1 MKTIRRP
8 TRRSRTTRPS
18 GEPNSSLPPESGL
31 LLERFD
37 SYLLVERSV
46 VRKSAEAYLTDV
58 RQFLNSVPEAAHR
71 PADVTRE
78 AVHDYVRQLSS
89 LGLTATTVARK
100 LVSLRLFFRFLC
112 AELKLDANPTDLLEL
127 PKSRRKLPTVLTPDE
142 VTRLIAAAGQA
153 PDRFWALRARAMLEV
168 LYGCGLRVSELLGIE
183 LTELSFT
190 DRCVR
195 VTGKR
200 DKERIVPIGRY
211 ALSAVREYL
220 AGARPHYLGRRQH
233 SGMFLNHHGRKLS
246 RMGFLK
252 ILRQCVALAG
262 IARRVTPH
270 MLRHSFATHLLEG
283 GADLRSV
290 QEMLGHSN
298 IATTQIYTHLD
309 REYLREVYKTFH
321 PRG

>member
-1 MKTIRRP
+1 MVNKT
-8 TRRSRTTRPS
+8 
-18 GEPNSSLPPESGL
+18 
-31 LLERFD
+31 
-37 SYLLVERSV
+37 
-46 VRKSAEAYLTDV
+46 AEAYRTDI
-58 RQFLNSVPEAAHR
+58 RQFLNSVPEAALR
-71 PADVTRE
+71 PAAVTRE
-78 AVHDYVRQLSS
+78 TVHAYVRQLSS
-89 LGLTATTVARK
+89 LGLASTTVARK

-112 AELKLDANPTDLLEL
+112 AELKLEVNPTDLLEPPKLRHRL
-127 PKSRRKLPTVLTPDE
+127 PAVLTPDE
-142 VTRLIAAAGQA
+142 VARLITAAGQA

-183 LTELSFT
+183 LTDLSFT

-195 VTGKR
+195 VVGKR
-200 DKERIVPIGRY
+200 NKERIVPIGRY

-233 SGMFLNHHGRKLS
+233 SGLFLNHHGRKLS

-252 ILRQCVALAG
+252 ILRQCAALAG
-262 IARRVTPH
+262 MTRRVTPH

-290 QEMLGHSN
+290 QEMLGHST
-298 IATTQIYTHLD
+298 IATAQIYTHLD

-321 PRG
+321 PRS